1 MNEFF
6 AEFIG
11 TMLMILLG
19 NGVVAN
25 VNLNKTFGN
34 SGGWIVI
41 TMGWGLGVFIGVTVA
56 GSYSGAH
63 LNPAVTLGFSIAG
76 LFPWAKA
83 AVFILAQLLGAA
95 MGAFL
100 VWAFY
105 REHFNE
111 TDNQGTI
118 RACYCTS
125 PAIRK
130 PFSNLICEFIGT
142 FVLIFVIFYIQ
153 GATFEAEGV
162 SGAKIGLGTIG
173 AFPVAFLVVAIGLS
187 LGGTTGYAINPARD
201 LMPRIMHTIL
211 PMKFK
216 GPSGWEYAYVPVVG
230 PIAGA
235 AFAAVLY
242 LWLQ

>member
-11 TMLMILLG
+11 TMLLILLG

-41 TMGWGLGVFIGVTVA
+41 TMGWGLGVFTGVTVA
-56 GSYSGAH
+56 GPYSGAH

-76 LFPWAKA
+76 LFPWAKV
-83 AVFILAQLLGAA
+83 AVFIIAQLLGAA

-100 VWAFY
+100 VWVFY
-105 REHFNE
+105 RDHFNE
-111 TDNQGTI
+111 TDNQGVI

-130 PFSNLICEFIGT
+130 PLNNFLSEFIGT
-142 FVLIFVIFYIQ
+142 FVLIFVVFYIQ
-153 GATFEAEGV
+153 GASFEADGV
-162 SGAKIGLGTIG
+162 SAAKLGLGTIG

-187 LGGTTGYAINPARD
+187 LGGATGYAINPARD
-201 LMPRIMHTIL
+201 LMPRIMHTLL
-211 PMKFK
+211 PMKYK
-216 GPSGWEYAYVPVVG
+216 GPSGWEYAYIPVVG
-230 PIAGA
+230 PVLGSAV
-235 AFAAVLY
+235 AAVLF
-242 LWLQ
+242 LWLK